1 MEITVNGVPTLAVPV
16 DGCRYRCAISCNDAT
31 VEPRSR
37 IPSPPTPPSTAH
49 LIRFFLSSAALA
61 LGRIV
66 IGMLTVFKK
75 TNVNFQFWFAGEKFD
90 RVNFNGLTFSH
101 CASFQ
106 NQSCATGETLQF
118 SNFMVLRP
126 LVMVLMLKM
135 SPCPTGFPARV
146 ASHGGRGS
154 NSSSSN
160 TALNATTATCDVPCS
175 GPYAALPECLRR
187 GCASD
192 LSLLGRSVHLDW

>member
-75 TNVNFQFWFAGEKFD
+75 TNVNFQFWFAE
-90 RVNFNGLTFSH
+90 L
-101 CASFQ
+101 CY
-106 NQSCATGETLQF
+106 
-118 SNFMVLRP
+118 
-126 LVMVLMLKM
+126 
-135 SPCPTGFPARV
+135 
-146 ASHGGRGS
+146 GGDITIQQLYG
-154 NSSSSN
+154 
-160 TALNATTATCDVPCS
+160 AKATCDGSHAKDEP
-175 GPYAALPECLRR
+175 
-187 GCASD
+187 
-192 LSLLGRSVHLDW
+192 LSNWLSSSCCQPWGEGKQQQQQQHSLKCHDGNL